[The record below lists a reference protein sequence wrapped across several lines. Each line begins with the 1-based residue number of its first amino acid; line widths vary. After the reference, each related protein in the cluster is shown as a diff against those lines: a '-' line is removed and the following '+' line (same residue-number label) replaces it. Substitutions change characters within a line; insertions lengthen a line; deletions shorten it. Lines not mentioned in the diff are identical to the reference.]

1 MPMCLSSPAE
11 AMTGFI
17 QIIGAAK
24 ESMQKFLVNGEFEE
38 YLGEKRMHCTAR
50 LAEML
55 NNFSDDLQKGSQYN
69 LSFSTNFLMD
79 EILVLEEAKE
89 ISSKP
94 VVFMSEVWEYSEDVA
109 INVLMDHSENYPK
122 LQASS
127 KRAIHNLTLKM
138 KEACEWGQMVVAS
151 SICGGVTCCCSQA

>member
-24 ESMQKFLVNGEFEE
+24 ESMQNILVNGEFEE
-38 YLGEKRMHCTAR
+38 YLDEKRMHCTAR

-79 EILVLEEAKE
+79 EILVLEEAKG
-89 ISSKP
+89 IILP
-94 VVFMSEVWEYSEDVA
+94 NFLPRTA
-109 INVLMDHSENYPK
+109 F
-122 LQASS
+122 
-127 KRAIHNLTLKM
+127 LTIL
-138 KEACEWGQMVVAS
+138 
-151 SICGGVTCCCSQA
+151 

>member
-55 NNFSDDLQKGSQYN
+55 NNFFDDLQKGSQYN

-79 EILVLEEAKE
+79 EILVLEEARGE
-89 ISSKP
+89 
-94 VVFMSEVWEYSEDVA
+94 SER
-109 INVLMDHSENYPK
+109 NFQ
-122 LQASS
+122 QASC
-127 KRAIHNLTLKM
+127 IH
-138 KEACEWGQMVVAS
+138 ERGVG
-151 SICGGVTCCCSQA
+151 IFGGCCYKWVDGSFRELS